1 MPVVRSLR
9 KRLASARIRKG
20 SVAQSRTDILAV
32 ICASPARPSAYANP
46 GLSTPSHAKRRN
58 SGDDRTMT
66 RLARIEAP
74 RATTLVASWIGSRV
88 SGGISSTA
96 RLLATVAMPHDAA
109 AAANDNEYR

>member
-1 MPVVRSLR
+1 
-9 KRLASARIRKG
+9 
-20 SVAQSRTDILAV
+20 
-32 ICASPARPSAYANP
+32 
-46 GLSTPSHAKRRN
+46 
-58 SGDDRTMT
+58 MT